1 MAVAFDTLK
10 AATRLREE
18 AGFDERQARVLVATF
33 AEGIGESLATKEDLA
48 STETALRNEIRALRR
63 DLANTATALRTD
75 LENVDTALRSE
86 IGTLRKDLENTETAL
101 RKDLEN
107 TETAML
113 GRMREL
119 EQRMTVRLGA
129 MIAAAAGIAVALIK
143 LLP

>member
-33 AEGIGESLATKEDLA
+33 AEGIGESLATKEDLGNTETA
-48 STETALRNEIRALRR
+48 LRKDLENIETALRNEIRALRT
-63 DLANTATALRTD
+63 DLENTKAALRTD
-75 LENVDTALRSE
+75 MANAEA
-86 IGTLRKDLENTETAL
+86 TLRKDLENTATAL
-101 RKDLEN
+101 Q
-107 TETAML
+107 
-113 GRMREL
+113 GQMREL

-129 MIAAAAGIAVALIK
+129 MIAAAMGIAVALIK

>member
-18 AGFDERQARVLVATF
+18 AGFDERRVLVATF
-33 AEGIGESLATKEDLA
+33 AEGIGESLATKEDLEN
-48 STETALRNEIRALRR
+48 TETALRT
-63 DLANTATALRTD
+63 DMVNTATALQ
-75 LENVDTALRSE
+75 SE
-86 IGTLRKDLENTETAL
+86 IGALRKDLENTETAL
-101 RKDLEN
+101 RTDMEN
-107 TETAML
+107 LETAML

-129 MIAAAAGIAVALIK
+129 MITAAAGIAVVLIK

>member
-33 AEGIGESLATKEDLA
+33 AEGIGESLATKEDLGN
-48 STETALRNEIRALRR
+48 TE
-63 DLANTATALRTD
+63 TALRTD
-75 LENVDTALRSE
+75 LENTKAALRTDMANAE
-86 IGTLRKDLENTETAL
+86 AAL

-107 TETAML
+107 TATTL
-113 GRMREL
+113 QGQMREL

-129 MIAAAAGIAVALIK
+129 MIAAAMGIAVALIK

>member
-33 AEGIGESLATKEDLA
+33 AEGIGESLATKEDLG
-48 STETALRNEIRALRR
+48 NEIR
-63 DLANTATALRTD
+63 ALRTD
-75 LENVDTALRSE
+75 LENTETTLRTDMANAE
-86 IGTLRKDLENTETAL
+86 AALRKDLENTATAL

-107 TETAML
+107 TKTAL
-113 GRMREL
+113 QGQMREL
-119 EQRMTVRLGA
+119 EQRVTVRLGA
-129 MIAAAAGIAVALIK
+129 MIAAAMGIAVALIK

>member
-48 STETALRNEIRALRR
+48 STETALR
-63 DLANTATALRTD
+63 TD
-75 LENVDTALRSE
+75 LENF
-86 IGTLRKDLENTETAL
+86 
-101 RKDLEN
+101 
-107 TETAML
+107 ETAML

-129 MIAAAAGIAVALIK
+129 MMAAAAGIAVALIK

>member
-33 AEGIGESLATKEDLA
+33 AEGIGESLAAKEDLA
-48 STETALRNEIRALRR
+48 STEAA
-63 DLANTATALRTD
+63 
-75 LENVDTALRSE
+75 
-86 IGTLRKDLENTETAL
+86 LRKDLENTEAAL

>member
-33 AEGIGESLATKEDLA
+33 AEGIGESLATKEDLGN
-48 STETALRNEIRALRR
+48 TETALRT
-63 DLANTATALRTD
+63 DMANAEA
-75 LENVDTALRSE
+75 
-86 IGTLRKDLENTETAL
+86 AL

-107 TETAML
+107 TATTL
-113 GRMREL
+113 QGQMREL

-129 MIAAAAGIAVALIK
+129 MIAAAMGIAVALIK

>member
-33 AEGIGESLATKEDLA
+33 AEGIGESLAAKEDLA
-48 STETALRNEIRALRR
+48 STEA
-63 DLANTATALRTD
+63 
-75 LENVDTALRSE
+75 
-86 IGTLRKDLENTETAL
+86 AL
-101 RKDLEN
+101 RKDPEN
-107 TETAML
+107 TEAAML

-129 MIAAAAGIAVALIK
+129 MMAAAAGIAVALIK